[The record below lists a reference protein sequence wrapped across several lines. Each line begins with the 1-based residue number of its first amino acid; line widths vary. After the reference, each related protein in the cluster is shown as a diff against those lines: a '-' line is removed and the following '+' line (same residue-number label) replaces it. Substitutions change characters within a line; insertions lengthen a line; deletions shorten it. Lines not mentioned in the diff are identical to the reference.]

1 MGDTRQWLWCRWR
14 RRTKPATDKVPG
26 NTAGPILTG
35 YPSLYQ
41 E

>member
-1 MGDTRQWLWCRWR
+1 LRRRRR
-14 RRTKPATDKVPG
+14 RRTDPATDKVAG
-26 NTAGPILTG
+26 KTAGPILTG